1 MHRGDV
7 LKVLPGAKVPVDG
20 KVVRGN
26 SLCDESLITG
36 ESMPVEKSP
45 GSLVI
50 GGSINQVR
58 TSLKNR
64 YTVNE
69 TRLVNRKVEFRISR
83 PLGVSLTGKF
93 VRITRPTIKVSLS
106 GIYPD

>member
-1 MHRGDV
+1 MSTFSTNMQYLLFALKQVDLVHRGDV

-20 KVVRGN
+20 KVLRGN

-50 GGSINQVR
+50 GGSINQVK
-58 TSLKNR
+58 LNLVR
-64 YTVNE
+64 Y
-69 TRLVNRKVEFRISR
+69 
-83 PLGVSLTGKF
+83 
-93 VRITRPTIKVSLS
+93 
-106 GIYPD
+106 